1 MKRLWLS
8 ISMAVLLVAVGLGS
22 ASAESGTTV
31 VTPSQLTIVGTRGAV
46 ETRTILIRPTSAI
59 TNLRLVPLD
68 LTGTDGTT
76 ILPAT
81 AIHPAAVPPSIEAG
95 DLLTVPIIFDLRDV
109 PSGRFEGD
117 ILLDGS
123 SLSVALPVQVSVRDQ
138 PYLPFFFLLLGV
150 VLGVGVSTYRS
161 QGRPR
166 DEILVRVGRLRSQ
179 MQDEDEPAAD
189 IFRSRVA
196 SHLVDVEAGL
206 QNNDWDAARSAIEQ
220 AEQVWLRWLKGR
232 TDWSAQ
238 VEYQKELVDK
248 ITPHEAVPYARA
260 IRRQLDDLLLD
271 MPDLSGPDEMRDRLE
286 PLAQRIN
293 RYLELDGLLNEL
305 DGLVYE
311 DDQIHQAQEL
321 RRRVESLSPDDE
333 NFEETYRQLKDEI
346 SQAIGEARKRA
357 PATGGP
363 GVSFGLEDAGRG
375 VKGATP
381 SAESLQDLL
390 APPPS
395 ARPLTSAGSVE
406 KAGTRLRYFT
416 WASYAVVVALL
427 AGAGFGE
434 LYVANPTFGAH
445 PWGDYFSL
453 LAWGFGAEAT
463 RSSVTEMVKNWQR

>member
-68 LTGTDGTT
+68 LTGADGTT
-76 ILPAT
+76 IFPAT

-95 DLLTVPIIFDLRDV
+95 DLLTVPITFDLRSV

-123 SLSVALPVQVSVRDQ
+123 SLSVALPVQVSVRDR

-166 DEILVRVGRLRSQ
+166 DEILVRVGRLRGQ
-179 MQDEDEPAAD
+179 MEDEDEPAAD

-196 SHLVDVEAGL
+196 SHLVDVETGL
-206 QNNDWDAARSAIEQ
+206 QNNDWDAARAAIEQ

-238 VEYQKELVDK
+238 VEYQRELVDK
-248 ITPHEAVPYARA
+248 ITTHEAAPYARA
-260 IRRQLDDLLLD
+260 IRRQLEDLLLD

-333 NFEETYRQLKDEI
+333 NLEDAYRQLKDEI

-363 GVSFGLEDAGRG
+363 GVSF
-375 VKGATP
+375 
-381 SAESLQDLL
+381 
-390 APPPS
+390 
-395 ARPLTSAGSVE
+395 
-406 KAGTRLRYFT
+406 
-416 WASYAVVVALL
+416 
-427 AGAGFGE
+427 
-434 LYVANPTFGAH
+434 
-445 PWGDYFSL
+445 
-453 LAWGFGAEAT
+453 
-463 RSSVTEMVKNWQR
+463 